1 VRNAI
6 DREKRIKGRLRI
18 KKIQL
23 IVAVNPA
30 WRDLSEGWYTRHLY
44 EPESA

>member
-1 VRNAI
+1 MCATRLT
-6 DREKRIKGRLRI
+6 REAIKGWLRI

-30 WRDLSEGWYTRHLY
+30 WRDLSEGWYERHLHA
-44 EPESA
+44 PESA